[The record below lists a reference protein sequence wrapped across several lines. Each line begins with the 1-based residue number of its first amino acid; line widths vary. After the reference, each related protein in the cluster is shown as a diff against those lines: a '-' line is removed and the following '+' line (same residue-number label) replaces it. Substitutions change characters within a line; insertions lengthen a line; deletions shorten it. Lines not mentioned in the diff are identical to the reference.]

1 MISELGE
8 EEEKEAPHNVKTE
21 LSILEVF
28 WLLMDP
34 SSFPLAVTTAVY
46 FPPCCV
52 DKYLQ
57 KRQLYIVQLAI
68 RTVRITNRLSFHSS
82 LHITFKVQRE
92 RIFKMRRKKTQSN
105 GTHCVY

>member
-1 MISELGE
+1 MGSELGE
-8 EEEKEAPHNVKTE
+8 EEEKKAPHNIKTE

-28 WLLMDP
+28 WQLLDP

-57 KRQLYIVQLAI
+57 KCQLYIVQLAT
-68 RTVRITNRLSFHSS
+68 RTVRITD
-82 LHITFKVQRE
+82 
-92 RIFKMRRKKTQSN
+92 
-105 GTHCVY
+105 